1 MQDPSFLD
9 EAQLIDVRE
18 PEEVYSSFIP
28 ALADFFLKDFS
39 DFKSLKSQV
48 FSSIGMVLLGVLK

>member
-18 PEEVYSSFIP
+18 PGEVY
-28 ALADFFLKDFS
+28 ALMFYLP
-39 DFKSLKSQV
+39 
-48 FSSIGMVLLGVLK
+48 LLAG

>member
-18 PEEVYSSFIP
+18 PDEVY
-28 ALADFFLKDFS
+28 ALIFY
-39 DFKSLKSQV
+39 
-48 FSSIGMVLLGVLK
+48 LLFV